1 MAYGYLIISGI
12 ILIIGL
18 VVIGFRI
25 WCFCEIAAK
34 AGYSRWFGLLMVVP
48 VVDLIIIGIFANE
61 TWPILKPKEQ
71 SRTEGIDKLQ
81 AELSELR
88 NQQDIAN
95 DTTHI

>member
-71 SRTEGIDKLQ
+71 SRTERIDKLQ
-81 AELSELR
+81 AELSKLVSEQGVV
-88 NQQDIAN
+88 NEPKQ
-95 DTTHI
+95 

>member
-1 MAYGYLIISGI
+1 MVEMEFL
-12 ILIIGL
+12 IGL
-18 VVIGFRI
+18 GVLLGILLGVYLI

-71 SRTEGIDKLQ
+71 SRTERIDKLQ
-81 AELSELR
+81 AELSKLVSEQGVV
-88 NQQDIAN
+88 NEPKQ
-95 DTTHI
+95 

>member
-1 MAYGYLIISGI
+1 
-12 ILIIGL
+12 
-18 VVIGFRI
+18 
-25 WCFCEIAAK
+25 
-34 AGYSRWFGLLMVVP
+34 MVVP
-48 VVDLIIIGIFANE
+48 IVNIIPLVIFANE